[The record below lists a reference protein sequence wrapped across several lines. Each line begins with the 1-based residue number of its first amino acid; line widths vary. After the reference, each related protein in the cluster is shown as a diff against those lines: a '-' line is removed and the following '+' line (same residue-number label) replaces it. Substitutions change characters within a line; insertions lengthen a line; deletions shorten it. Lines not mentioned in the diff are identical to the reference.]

1 MSEHD
6 DLDPATAERVRARLE
21 QGAGQLN
28 VYTVQRLAQ
37 ARAAALNGAR
47 APRRS
52 RPWLLPALGAAVA
65 AALVAS
71 VTLQVMHKPDAGVAE
86 FASLDLELLTAH
98 EDLDL
103 YQDLE
108 FYAWLDDE
116 HESS

>member
-1 MSEHD
+1 MSERD
-6 DLDPATAERVRARLE
+6 DLDPAAAQRVRARLE
-21 QGAGQLN
+21 QGAEQLN

-37 ARAAALNGAR
+37 ARAAALNSER
-47 APRRS
+47 VPRTT

-65 AALVAS
+65 AALVVS

-86 FASLDLELLTAH
+86 VANLDLELLTAH